1 MQEITLQSGNKL
13 QIQSPQFK
21 LAMDLIRCMCKELK
35 AQKIR
40 IDPKELS
47 DESNVLELIIDV
59 VFTLIGSV
67 EFDAA
72 FFAIAN
78 GCLYNG
84 ERINESLFNDR
95 ENAREDFFE
104 IEYKIIEA
112 CIKPFMK
119 SLLSMLEKA
128 QVLAK

>member
-13 QIQSPQFK
+13 QIQSPQFR
-21 LAMDLIRCMCKELK
+21 LAMDLIRCICKELK
-35 AQKIR
+35 AQKVK
-40 IDPKELS
+40 IDAKELQ
-47 DESNVLELIIDV
+47 DENQALGLVFDLI
-59 VFTLIGSV
+59 FTLVGSV
-67 EFDAA
+67 EFEAA

-78 GCLYNG
+78 SCLYNG
-84 ERINESLFNDR
+84 EKINESLFNDR

-128 QVLAK
+128 QVLVK